1 MKKLMILACAV
12 AVAAVS
18 QAATYNW
25 NVGTAA
31 GGELLKHSSEVAVS
45 GVDMFFVNAA
55 DVSWDLTDA
64 WAGLKDGTMT
74 FADLTAEAV
83 YNDTLTDGAL
93 TYTKPAFSTEASNK
107 SHTFYV
113 LVQDGDSYFLNEE
126 VISGATTTSG
136 KDLKYAYGWSGDA
149 DADFGNAA
157 SYTEGGWYT
166 VPEPTSGLLLLLG
179 VAGLALRR
187 KQK

>member
-1 MKKLMILACAV
+1 MKKLMIAAAIVCA
-12 AVAAVS
+12 AVVS

-25 NVGTAA
+25 NVGTALD
-31 GGELLKHSSEVAVS
+31 GELLKHSSKTKVS
-45 GVDMFFVNAA
+45 GVDMFIVNAA
-55 DVSWDLTDA
+55 DVTWDLSEA
-64 WAGLKDGTMT
+64 WDGLKAGTMT
-74 FADLTAEAV
+74 FAELTADAV
-83 YNDTLTDGAL
+83 YSDTLTDGAL

-107 SHTFYV
+107 NHTFYI

-126 VISGATTTSG
+126 KIAGLTTTAG
-136 KDLKYAYGWSGDA
+136 KDFKYGYDWSGDK
-149 DADFGNAA
+149 DYDFGNAA
-157 SYTEGGWYT
+157 SFTEGGWYT